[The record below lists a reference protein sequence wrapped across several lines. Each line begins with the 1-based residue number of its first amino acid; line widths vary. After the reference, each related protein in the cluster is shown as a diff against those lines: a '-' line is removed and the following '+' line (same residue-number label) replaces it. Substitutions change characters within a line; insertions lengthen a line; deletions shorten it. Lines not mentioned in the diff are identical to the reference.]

1 MFTRVNELQPYA
13 ATGWIE
19 HAKMVE
25 DHGDDESC
33 ALLLAKGLKSC
44 RFNETL
50 LIQILKFEE
59 RRGNLQNA
67 RDIMGRLKDRHV
79 QRTWRV
85 LLEGALVEARAGNV
99 SVARRVFQYVINAP
113 GVRYGPVFLEAA
125 RFEERIG
132 EHFHAVR
139 LVIPKIFSHSLKHH
153 ISTGTSRGD
162 GSSKSITLRTPMVRS
177 ISNA

>member
-13 ATGWIE
+13 AAGWIE

-139 LVIPKIFSHSLKHH
+139 LETFFFNQLVR
-153 ISTGTSRGD
+153 T
-162 GSSKSITLRTPMVRS
+162 KS
-177 ISNA
+177 